1 MKNHSHVWQRAL
13 TQSLFK
19 NELPQ
24 EVVSSLLLEVCK
36 PRIVSLLGIWD
47 ENIAQRFAADRRLM
61 YNDHDLQDPSNFK
74 NPCRLASLLFSWLL
88 KMQVEKIALFSCNI
102 N

>member
-1 MKNHSHVWQRAL
+1 MKNHGHIWQRVL

-36 PRIVSLLGIWD
+36 PRAMSLLGILD
-47 ENIAQRFAADRRLM
+47 ETIAQRFAADRRLM
-61 YNDHDLQDPSNFK
+61 YNEHDL
-74 NPCRLASLLFSWLL
+74 
-88 KMQVEKIALFSCNI
+88 
-102 N
+102 

>member
-1 MKNHSHVWQRAL
+1 MKNHGHVWQRVL

-36 PRIVSLLGIWD
+36 PRAMSLLGIWD

-61 YNDHDLQDPSNFK
+61 YNEHDL
-74 NPCRLASLLFSWLL
+74 
-88 KMQVEKIALFSCNI
+88 
-102 N
+102 

>member
-1 MKNHSHVWQRAL
+1 MKNHGHVWQRVL
-13 TQSLFK
+13 TQSLLK

-36 PRIVSLLGIWD
+36 PRTMSLLAIWD

-61 YNDHDLQDPSNFK
+61 YSEHDL
-74 NPCRLASLLFSWLL
+74 
-88 KMQVEKIALFSCNI
+88 
-102 N
+102 